1 MSSVVQVGD
10 TVLFTTGFLQSLAM
24 LSGPVAPTS
33 LGPFARGIVTS
44 IAPIS
49 PRSALVLASVQ
60 WADGEQT
67 EVNVINLE
75 RQPGV

>member
-1 MSSVVQVGD
+1 MSFNSV
-10 TVLFTTGFLQSLAM
+10 FFLEAQFQQYPA
-24 LSGPVAPTS
+24 TRR
-33 LGPFARGIVTS
+33 ARFLP